1 MCLDNVK
8 KLNIESISNKNF
20 YSVKKSKISLLLR
33 QYLLQKKNNFE
44 NELSDIS
51 AIEKTENSFL
61 SDYSLIC
68 DLAPEE
74 KISFEIYYTLNTF
87 YYEKIKIIC
96 NKYLTI
102 KKFISVIIV
111 NINQINKFF
120 KINEN
125 EENYEMRHSQK
136 NGFPNYKLP
145 ICNYSDPINYFIN
158 EPLTLTIKI
167 RPL

>member
-1 MCLDNVK
+1 MCLDNLK

-20 YSVKKSKISLLLR
+20 YSVKKSKISLLLK
-33 QYLLQKKNNFE
+33 QYLQKKNNFE

-51 AIEKTENSFL
+51 SIEKTDNSFL
-61 SDYSLIC
+61 SDYSLIR

-74 KISFEIYYTLNTF
+74 KISLEIYYTLNTF

-102 KKFISVIIV
+102 KNFISVIIE

-120 KINEN
+120 KINED
-125 EENYEMRHSQK
+125 EEIYEIRHSQK

-145 ICNYSDPINYFIN
+145 ICSYSDPINYFIN